1 MKPHS
6 SHGQAIKKQISCVCL
21 QGAAK
26 HLSAWWPSKQVLL
39 FRLLARSWQRM
50 GTAAP
55 GTWGGWILAG
65 PRGISTR
72 YRGTGCFQLALQHEE
87 DAMPAVTTTPLRETY
102 SATCG
107 QFSEHLHLQPL
118 LCPVPQAACTAPG
131 LTRGR
136 GHCCVSPVT
145 QRGAQSSSDQSWLA
159 SLPPPSGSL
168 HPSVPIF
175 LLGHLLDQG
184 CCTKPG

>member
-1 MKPHS
+1 MAGKAGSALEGACPQLAAHGDSRSRHVGWVDFGRS
-6 SHGQAIKKQISCVCL
+6 SWDQHEVQRDRL
-21 QGAAK
+21 
-26 HLSAWWPSKQVLL
+26 LSAC
-39 FRLLARSWQRM
+39 FAAR
-50 GTAAP
+50 GN
-55 GTWGGWILAG
+55 
-65 PRGISTR
+65 
-72 YRGTGCFQLALQHEE
+72 
-87 DAMPAVTTTPLRETY
+87 AMPAMTIKPRRETY

-107 QFSEHLHLQPL
+107 QFSEHLHSHLQPP